1 MKLKPCPSCGGDDIR
16 CEDKDTKSFYC
27 YECDLQS
34 RKCETIEEAIE
45 AWNRREPMDKIVEQL
60 EENWQIVR
68 GNYAVERSRYYEGK
82 MDAYDR
88 AIEIVKG
95 GAV

>member
-1 MKLKPCPSCGGDDIR
+1 MKLKSCPSCGGDDIR

-45 AWNRREPMDKIVEQL
+45 AWNRREPIDKIVEQL
-60 EENWQIVR
+60 EEYRLN
-68 GNYAVERSRYYEGK
+68 
-82 MDAYDR
+82 YDR
-88 AIEIVKG
+88 STRYSDGIVDGVGMSILIVKG
-95 GAV
+95 GVE